1 LFFFFFFF
9 FFEVAMF
16 YFGSNFKMTQT
27 PRMSQAFIAGLAEA
41 LPDVLTSL
49 PPVQTFVIPPFTSL
63 AGLAEI
69 CKPHI
74 WLAAQNMHFELAGAF
89 TGEIAAPMLEELGVQ
104 MVMLGHAE
112 RRQVFAETDAHLQ
125 RKVDTALA
133 RGLRVLLCVGETA
146 WERNPNVTASTL
158 TRQLRIALHHVTAK
172 HITAKHVTAK
182 HVTAKQLTGTA
193 KQLTGD
199 VPRLLVAYEP
209 VWAIGEGS
217 TPATPDAIAES
228 IVPIRDVLTEMLP
241 GVNVPLLYGGSVNLE
256 NCRDY
261 AALAGIDGL
270 FVGRAAWTV
279 AGYLEVLQAGVLAR
293 H

>member
-1 LFFFFFFF
+1 
-9 FFEVAMF
+9 MF

-27 PRMSQAFIAGLAEA
+27 PSASRAFVTGLAEK
-41 LPDVLTSL
+41 LPDVLATL
-49 PPVQTFVIPPFTSL
+49 PPVQPFVIPPFTSL
-63 AGLAEI
+63 AGLAEM
-69 CKPHI
+69 CEPHI
-74 WLAAQNMHFELAGAF
+74 WLAAQNMHHELSGAF
-89 TGEIAAPMLEELGVQ
+89 TGEISAPMLEELGVQ

-112 RRQVFAETDAHLQ
+112 RRQVFGETDAYVQ
-125 RKVDTALA
+125 RKVTTALA

-146 WERNPNVTASTL
+146 WEREHGVTASTL
-158 TRQLRIALHHVTAK
+158 TRQLRIALHHVTAP
-172 HITAKHVTAK
+172 
-182 HVTAKQLTGTA
+182 
-193 KQLTGD
+193 QLTGD

-217 TPATPDAIAES
+217 TVATPEAIAAS
-228 IVPIRDVLTEMLP
+228 IVSIREVLVETFAEL
-241 GVNVPLLYGGSVNLE
+241 NVPLLYGGSVNLE

-279 AGYLEVLQAGVLAR
+279 EGYLEVLKAGVLAR

>member
-1 LFFFFFFF
+1 
-9 FFEVAMF
+9 MF

-27 PRMSQAFIAGLAEA
+27 PRASRAFVTGLANK
-41 LPDVLTSL
+41 LPDVLATL
-49 PPVQTFVIPPFTSL
+49 PPVQPFVIPPFTSL
-63 AGLAEI
+63 AGLAEM
-69 CKPHI
+69 CEPYM
-74 WLAAQNMHFELAGAF
+74 WLAAQNMHHELSGAF
-89 TGEIAAPMLEELGVQ
+89 TGEISAPMLEELGVQ

-112 RRQVFAETDAHLQ
+112 RRQVFGETDAYLQ

-133 RGLRVLLCVGETA
+133 RGIRVLLCVGETSF
-146 WERNPNVTASTL
+146 ERDHLVTTSTL
-158 TRQLRIALHHVTAK
+158 TRQLRIALHNVK
-172 HITAKHVTAK
+172 PES
-182 HVTAKQLTGTA
+182 LTGN
-193 KQLTGD
+193 

-228 IVPIRDVLTEMLP
+228 IIPMRELLADKFP
-241 GVNVPLLYGGSVNLE
+241 GVNVPLLYGGSVNLD

-279 AGYLEVLQAGVLAR
+279 EGYLEVLKAGVLAS
-293 H
+293 HEVLTKG